1 MRLPPL
7 VLRDGDRAVLESWTR
22 AGTVEARMARRARIL
37 LLAADGMT
45 NRDIAALVDLHYNQV
60 GMWRGRYAQFGL
72 AGLEDEDRPG
82 RPCVYDHDDVLLLVK
97 TVTEPPPDGA
107 TRWTMDALAEA
118 MAGHGVPISASQ
130 AWRICK
136 ALDLKPWQVES
147 WMTSHDPDFW
157 ERAGDVCG
165 LYLNPPE
172 NAVVWSVDEKS
183 GIQAK
188 SRVNPTRPAIPG
200 IPVRREFEYRRHG
213 TAVLFAGLNVHE
225 GTVAGWVTDSTKSDN
240 FVDFLNDLVTQTPT
254 GLDLHCIVDNL
265 SAHTTAKVGQF
276 LEANPHVHLH
286 FTPTHASWLNQVEL
300 FFSIL
305 ERRVLRRGEFDSVDH
320 LAERIIAF
328 IKDYNR
334 RAAPFRWTYDGRPLM
349 AA

>member
-1 MRLPPL
+1 MRLPAL
-7 VLRDGDRAVLESWTR
+7 KLRPGDRAVLESWMR
-22 AGTVEARMARRARIL
+22 SGTVEARMARRARIV
-37 LLAADGMT
+37 LLAADGVS
-45 NRDIAALVDLHYNQV
+45 NREIGVLVDLHYNQV
-60 GMWRGRYAQFGL
+60 GLWRSRYAQFGL
-72 AGLEDEDRPG
+72 AGLADEERPG

-97 TVTEPPPDGA
+97 TVTEPPPAGA
-107 TRWTMDALAEA
+107 TRWTMEALAEA
-118 MAGHGVPISASQ
+118 MAAHGVPISASQ
-130 AWRICK
+130 VWRICK

-147 WMTSHDPDFW
+147 WMTSHDPEFW
-157 ERAGDVCG
+157 AKAGDVCG

-188 SRVNPTRPAIPG
+188 SRVNPTRPAVPG
-200 IPVRREFEYRRHG
+200 VPVRQEFEYRRHG
-213 TAVLFAGLNVHE
+213 TAVLFAGLKVHE
-225 GTVAGWVTDSTKSDN
+225 GTVAGWVTDSTRSDN
-240 FVDFLNDLVTQTPT
+240 FVAFLADLVDQTPA

-265 SAHTTAKVGQF
+265 SAHSTPKVVEF
-276 LEANPHVHLH
+276 LGEHPHVHLH
-286 FTPTHASWLNQVEL
+286 YTPTHASWLNQVEL

-305 ERRVLRRGEFDSVDH
+305 ERRLLRRGEFTSVDD
-320 LAERIIAF
+320 LARRIIEF